1 MTGSEIAKRYARA
14 LFQIAE
20 EDNAVE
26 AVYSELASITSAVR
40 DNKNLMDFFANP
52 IFDQSD
58 KKNVLSEIL
67 AKMDISGM
75 TANFLNLLIDKRR
88 MGVLSDVEECFRGYR
103 DNLLNKVRVNV
114 KTAFPLSGEMKE
126 KLLSSLADM
135 TGKNVEMAVEDDRSL
150 LGGIVVA
157 VGDTLYD
164 GSIRTQLAGI
174 RELIRED
181 I

>member
-26 AVYSELASITSAVR
+26 AVYGELANVASAVR

-58 KKNVLSEIL
+58 KKDVLAEIL
-67 AKMDISGM
+67 AKMSVSGV

-88 MGVLSDVEECFRGYR
+88 MDILSDVEECFRGYR

-126 KLLSSLADM
+126 RLLSSLAEM

-164 GSIRTQLAGI
+164 GSIRTQLSSI